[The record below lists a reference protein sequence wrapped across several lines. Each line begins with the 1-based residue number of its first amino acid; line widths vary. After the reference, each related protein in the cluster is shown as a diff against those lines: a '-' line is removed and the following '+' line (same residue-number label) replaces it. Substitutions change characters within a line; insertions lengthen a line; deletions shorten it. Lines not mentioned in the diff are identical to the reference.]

1 MGMALFETLPSE
13 LTSWLTSLF
22 FENIQ
27 MQSGAVGVLGAIAP
41 KLVATEAAFA
51 EKHVLHKTSR
61 HFPPPFPVQENL
73 NK

>member
-1 MGMALFETLPSE
+1 
-13 LTSWLTSLF
+13 
-22 FENIQ
+22 